1 MFYSTLRIW
10 AKSLSILSLTVGAV
24 VSMESVLT
32 AQSFLIGGFADGIY
46 ASQLKSD
53 GTMTPAIRV
62 VEHRFPA
69 FFVIHPKLDVV
80 YAVKETMRNDAKDP
94 ASVVAYRFDAKAL
107 ESMKSPTLT
116 SIGSAPINGDIPCHV
131 SVDKTGKFIVVS
143 NYVSGSIAVYP
154 LDAKGG
160 IEKECCFI
168 QHSGNGPNKQR
179 QEGPH
184 AHCSQFDASN
194 KWVLTAD
201 LGIDKVMIYA
211 FDASTGQLRPGP
223 QTHLTM
229 APGSG
234 PRHIAFHPNNR
245 LVFIINELNTTLT
258 SASWNAETGE
268 LKEIQTLST
277 LPPNPKSTDGY
288 STAEVLVHPSGKFVY
303 GSNRGHDTI
312 VAYKLNEESGQ
323 LTYINNFTT
332 GGRVPRNFR
341 MTPNGEFLLAENQE
355 TGNIVSFRIDPVS
368 GKLSPTGFSIN
379 QPSPACVKFL
389 GDRG

>member
-1 MFYSTLRIW
+1 MFRTSLRNW
-10 AKSLSILSLTVGAV
+10 TKSLSALSLAV
-24 VSMESVLT
+24 SSVLCMESDLF

-53 GTMTPAIRV
+53 GTMAPAIRV

-69 FFVIHPKLDVV
+69 FFVLHPTLDVV

-94 ASVVAYRFDAKAL
+94 ASVVAYRFDRKAL
-107 ESMKSPTLT
+107 ESLKSPTLT
-116 SIGSAPINGDIPCHV
+116 QINTATINGDIPCHV
-131 SVDKTGKFIVVS
+131 SIDKSGKFIVVS
-143 NYVSGSIAVYP
+143 NYVSGSIAVYS
-154 LDAKGG
+154 LNSNGG
-160 IEKECCFI
+160 IEKEVCFI
-168 QHSGNGPNKQR
+168 QHAGSGPNKQR

-194 KWVLTAD
+194 RWVLTAD
-201 LGIDKVMIYA
+201 LGIDKVMIYS
-211 FDASTGQLRPGP
+211 FDAKSGQLSPGP

-234 PRHIAFHPNNR
+234 PRHIAFHPNQR
-245 LVFIINELNTTLT
+245 FVFIINELNTTLT

-277 LPPNPKSTDGY
+277 LPPNPKSTVGY
-288 STAEVLVHPSGKFVY
+288 STAEVLVHPNGKFVY

-312 VAYKLNEESGQ
+312 VGYRLDEETGK

-341 MTPNGEFLLAENQE
+341 ISPDGAFLLAENQE
-355 TGNIVSFRIDPVS
+355 SGNIVSFRIDAES
-368 GKLSPTGFSIN
+368 GKLSPTGYSIQ
-379 QPSPACVKFL
+379 QPSPACIKFI